1 MVLNVELAARI
12 LTLCSETRQSV
23 TEVLRGVGGSHDNT
37 IDQIR
42 ELKNRSLLHVEAA
55 KARTIG
61 RPRKYIHATPIGK
74 QFVREY
80 NHLCQ
85 LSIRSNENDLRK
97 ALRQAEATR
106 ELIERG
112 ISPYARQQELNQI
125 ARNIARTAKTQHSPR

>member
-55 KARTIG
+55 RLEQSDDRGNTST
-61 RPRKYIHATPIGK
+61 RH
-74 QFVREY
+74 
-80 NHLCQ
+80 
-85 LSIRSNENDLRK
+85 RSEN
-97 ALRQAEATR
+97 
-106 ELIERG
+106 
-112 ISPYARQQELNQI
+112 S
-125 ARNIARTAKTQHSPR
+125 S